1 MQLTAAVLGSALAS
15 SGLWALVG
23 RRADKDDAERK
34 MLVGLA
40 HDRIVH
46 LGMAYVERGYITQ
59 DEYEN
64 LRVYL
69 YEPYEKMGGNG
80 SARRVML
87 EVDKLPVHK
96 AGGPERKEI

>member
-15 SGLWALVG
+15 S
-23 RRADKDDAERK
+23 
-34 MLVGLA
+34 
-40 HDRIVH
+40 VH

-96 AGGPERKEI
+96 M

>member
-1 MQLTAAVLGSALAS
+1 MQLTAAVLGSVLAS

-96 AGGPERKEI
+96 M